1 MTADY
6 AFNTVRRNTCILRA
20 VEQGE
25 ALPYPGGG
33 DRAKLMTENMAWRLE
48 GARGPVFDCFCEHW
62 PFLGEMKGGVRVLTG
77 PPKPAGVDERLTE
90 MPIPGGGPPLFN
102 LFGNRGSDG
111 LLWMTSIPA
120 GDIESGV
127 AEEPDWQALCD
138 NRLAFGLA
146 AHAEMIDGD
155 LGRFQRLGLDDP
167 VSDLLPFLSYN
178 ELVGKPPSAYLFVAA
193 TGVRSADR
201 LAAYLQ
207 IETFWH
213 P

>member
-1 MTADY
+1 MTVDH

-25 ALPYPGGG
+25 ALPCTGGG
-33 DRAKLMTENMAWRLE
+33 DRAKLMTENMAQRLE
-48 GARGPVFDCFCEHW
+48 GARGSVLNCFCEHW
-62 PFLGEMKGGVRVLTG
+62 PFLGEMKGGARVLTG
-77 PPKPAGVDERLTE
+77 APKPAGVDERLTE
-90 MPIPGGGPPLFN
+90 MPTSGGGPPLFN

-120 GDIESGV
+120 DDFESSV

-146 AHAEMIDGD
+146 AHAEMIDSD

-167 VSDLLPFLSYN
+167 VSDLPCLSYDG
-178 ELVGKPPSAYLFVAA
+178 LVGKPPSAYLFVAA

-201 LAAYLQ
+201 FAAYLQ